1 MRLLIALVFAV
12 GLLLPTLA
20 AEPPAPTVKLR
31 EFLDQRNVVIESQ
44 QTELGTV
51 TDKYNATVTFYTL
64 MCSSP
69 STKPNSMQ
77 GMEIVMMYP
86 KAENA
91 KEGEE
96 PTSVSAYLDY
106 DELSVFKESIGAI
119 VNVVD
124 DWGDAKSLYTVTL
137 KSRDDFTI
145 RISKYPGA
153 DACVVG
159 VSGYDGKDFVF
170 TFFDTPQH
178 LLSIKGY
185 IEKALKVLPPPNTK
199 A

>member
-1 MRLLIALVFAV
+1 MRVLIALVFAM
-12 GLLLPTLA
+12 GLLLPALT
-20 AEPPAPTVKLR
+20 AEPTASTVKLR

-44 QTELGTV
+44 QTELGTI
-51 TDKYNATVTFYTL
+51 TDKYNATITFYSL
-64 MCSSP
+64 VCSSP
-69 STKPNSMQ
+69 TTKPNTMQ
-77 GMEIVMMYP
+77 GMEIVMGYP
-86 KAENA
+86 KE
-91 KEGEE
+91 KEDEE

-106 DELSVFKESIGAI
+106 DELSVFKESIGTI

-124 DWGDAKSLYTVTL
+124 DWEDAKSLYTVTL

-145 RISKYPGA
+145 RISKYPSA
-153 DACVVG
+153 DMCVVG

-170 TFFDTPQH
+170 TFFETPQH